1 MEHFQCLNGG
11 IARPA
16 SASTGS
22 SEILLECRCMTGFD
36 GKYCEKDITSEAT
49 SMTVFQICLYIFLF
63 IILPSIIL
71 YSIRV
76 IYLILKRC
84 GIVESPLIS
93 NRQQLHQQQQQQQDR
108 GGGIQLLTLPSST
121 SFHQYQHLQ
130 QQQQPRPAFRT
141 ISLPVNATILVAAE
155 PMIILEDGRRL
166 HRTISFQPVSL
177 HRTVSISTEPTSS
190 TNNNNPPPSYIDIVK
205 DQV

>member
-11 IARPA
+11 IARPS

-22 SEILLECRCMTGFD
+22 SEISLECRCMTGFD

-71 YSIRV
+71 YSIRAV
-76 IYLILKRC
+76 YLILKRC
-84 GIVESPLIS
+84 GVVEPPLIS
-93 NRQQLHQQQQQQQDR
+93 NRVQTQQQQDR
-108 GGGIQLLTLPSST
+108 GIQFLSLPSAT
-121 SFHQYQHLQ
+121 FHQHPLHLQ
-130 QQQQPRPAFRT
+130 HQQPRPAFRT

-177 HRTVSISTEPTSS
+177 HRTVSIPTESSTS
-190 TNNNNPPPSYIDIVK
+190 TNNPPPPSYIDTVK